1 VPGETARVAHVG
13 GGQVDDHHVAARL
26 ERAERFAQPGERRVV
41 QRAGGAHGRGEPAV
55 LPGCPCPGHHDPP
68 EVAWADPE
76 VADGVDV
83 ADADEEDDDADEEDD
98 DVLLA
103 GVLAAELA
111 VPAAAVPCCAAAGR
125 ATAMAAAAAALAR
138 PAPAVT
144 AASLVLPLR
153 RRWLALASSASGGSR
168 SGVMKPS
175 SQ

>member
-55 LPGCPCPGHHDPP
+55 LPGCPCPCPGHHDPP

-76 VADGVDV
+76 VADGVEV
-83 ADADEEDDDADEEDD
+83 ADADEEDDDAAGEDD
-98 DVLLA
+98 DVPLA
-103 GVLAAELA
+103 GVLAAEL
-111 VPAAAVPCCAAAGR
+111 AGR

-153 RRWLALASSASGGSR
+153 RRCLALASSASAGSR

>member
-1 VPGETARVAHVG
+1 M
-13 GGQVDDHHVAARL
+13 
-26 ERAERFAQPGERRVV
+26 
-41 QRAGGAHGRGEPAV
+41 
-55 LPGCPCPGHHDPP
+55 
-68 EVAWADPE
+68 AWADPE

-83 ADADEEDDDADEEDD
+83 ADADEDDDADEEDV

-111 VPAAAVPCCAAAGR
+111 VPAAAVLCCVVAGKT
-125 ATAMAAAAAALAR
+125 TAMAAAPAALAR

-153 RRWLALASSASGGSR
+153 RRCLALPSSVSGGSR